1 MIPRYT
7 RPEMGHIWSDENRFR
22 TWLAVEV
29 AATETLAEAGL
40 VPKEAARA
48 IRERADFKL
57 DRIHQIEAEVRHDVI
72 AFTTAVAEIV
82 GPDARW
88 FHYGLTS
95 NDVVDTAQALLILQ
109 ASSIIADDLNR
120 LSEALQRRAWEF
132 KDTPMVGRTH
142 GVHAEPI
149 TFGFKLA
156 NWYSEVQRDI
166 ARFSAAAEDLRVGKF
181 SGAVGTFAHLTP
193 ELEEKIC
200 ARLGLKAAAV
210 SSQVIQRDRHAHYLA
225 ALAVIACTL
234 DKIAT
239 EIRHLQRTEVREA
252 EEFFSEKQKG
262 SSAMPHKRNPVTCEQ
277 ISGLARVVRANAQV
291 GFENVALWHERDI
304 SHSSAERVILPDSTT
319 LVDYLLNKTSNL
331 IETMF
336 VYPERM
342 VANLESTRGLVFSGQ
357 LLLDLV
363 EHGVSREDAY
373 RMVQTHAM
381 RAWKEGLDFRNLVMS
396 DKEITGR
403 VPRKQIKRAFD
414 LKRQLRNIDKIFA
427 RVFGKPDSQA
437 GARSRRP
444 GKSIKPSARRRAR

>member
-7 RPEMGHIWSDENRFR
+7 RPEMARIWSDENRFR

-29 AATETLAEAGL
+29 AATEALAAAGI
-40 VPKEAARA
+40 VPKDAAKAIRARA
-48 IRERADFKL
+48 GFNV
-57 DRIHQIEAEVRHDVI
+57 DRIFEIEAEVKHDVI

-82 GPDARW
+82 GPHARW

-95 NDVVDTAQALLILQ
+95 NDVVDTAQALLIQQ
-109 ASSIIADDLNR
+109 ASSLIAGDLER
-120 LSEALQRRAWEF
+120 LAEVLERRAWEF
-132 KDTPMVGRTH
+132 KDTPMIGRTH
-142 GVHAEPI
+142 GIHAEPI
-149 TFGFKLA
+149 TFGFKIA
-156 NWYSEVQRDI
+156 NWYSETQRNI
-166 ARFSAAAEDLRVGKF
+166 ARFKAAAEDLRVGKF

-193 ELEEKIC
+193 ELEEKMC

-225 ALAVIACTL
+225 TLATIASTL

-252 EEFFSEKQKG
+252 EEYFSEKQKG

-277 ISGLARVVRANAQV
+277 ISGLARVVRANAQA

-304 SHSSAERVILPDSTT
+304 SHSSAERIIIPDSTT
-319 LVDYLLNKTSNL
+319 LADYLLNKTANL

-342 VANLESTRGLVFSGQ
+342 MANLESTRGLVFSGQ

-363 EHGVSREDAY
+363 ESGVSREDAY
-373 RMVQTHAM
+373 RLVQSYAM
-381 RAWKEGLDFRNLVMS
+381 RAWKEDLDFHELIVN
-396 DKEITGR
+396 DPEIRGR
-403 VPRKQIKRAFD
+403 VPKAKIERAFE
-414 LKRQLRNIDKIFA
+414 LKRQLKNIDKIFA
-427 RVFGKPDSQA
+427 RVFSEKVAAKKSA
-437 GARSRRP
+437 VSSKKKLARKR
-444 GKSIKPSARRRAR
+444 